1 MAKNKHNNRK
11 NKKNKASAAKAYLH
25 SPATIPDINTPD
37 STSSLTVTPSD
48 LTPVAGFGGLTLNP
62 TDSDLVGTAASIDH
76 NDNRPEYDDSSTS
89 DAPAADVHSR
99 LEEKTPPL
107 SRTNMLG
114 RLFGAQNLSR
124 RLHQVT
130 GAVPPEPYATPQEM
144 PHDLEQRLV
153 ASLQEYGKDIKMKGK
168 NPLDI
173 IRDARAADA
182 EEKEKKQ
189 ATTQP
194 RPTQQL
200 GISPYSHGSQHAA
213 ASSSPDFARSAQQF
227 SESPYLHDSQQ
238 LHANSSANVAQPAQ
252 QFGSPPHSYS
262 FQHSAASN
270 PLSARSSANPTQSIG
285 LAPPTLFPSPQVE
298 RKPSWDFVETR
309 SGNIAPPGF
318 VPGGYVP
325 AIHGKPPF
333 PMPFLED
340 RQQVLPPPEIKI
352 QAPSPTKTSASKKRR
367 PTESNQD
374 SPAKP
379 QLTDKTTDL
388 PVLAVDQEHLW
399 KEEFPGNTNALM
411 TIMIPWSM
419 SMTRLYAQLNDAHR
433 FSINAAFPYPVEP
446 PLAHKLFSA
455 AFYDDK
461 STPHK
466 EIRFLGPS
474 HKVDMTYYEVDIF
487 SYKDK
492 PAFSLHASKV
502 AALRRALKL
511 DVLET
516 HVDHMS
522 MRHRADI
529 GEGRWAY
536 ILIKAHASVSP
547 GEVPPHVMIAWHTT
561 AVTRA
566 SKCLHTIYP
575 GGSNAPTPA
584 AAPQPKGLKR
594 FASLQNLAAMSRDAV
609 RVRQDL
615 RFASSAELPGV
626 DGAAEVVQ
634 PGALTLLRQVWKME
648 KAGRIPLVE
657 GYRVDVGAW
666 REWLEAVGG
675 GRGKVVVWRERE

>member
-11 NKKNKASAAKAYLH
+11 NKKNKASAAVTDLH
-25 SPATIPDINTPD
+25 SPATLPDVNTPD

-48 LTPVAGFGGLTLNP
+48 LTPVAGFGGLTLDP
-62 TDSDLVGTAASIDH
+62 TESELELGRVASMDP
-76 NDNRPEYDDSSTS
+76 NDNSPEYDGSSTTP
-89 DAPAADVHSR
+89 DAPAADVHSK
-99 LEEKTPPL
+99 LKEKTPPL

-114 RLFGAQNLSR
+114 RLFGAQELSR

-130 GAVPPEPYATPQEM
+130 GALPPEPYATPPEM
-144 PHDLEQRLV
+144 PHDLEQRFMM
-153 ASLQEYGKDIKMKGK
+153 SLKEYGSDSRLKGK

-173 IRDARAADA
+173 IREAREA
-182 EEKEKKQ
+182 EVKEKKKQ
-189 ATTQP
+189 AASQP
-194 RPTQQL
+194 RSTQQL
-200 GISPYSHGSQHAA
+200 SSSPHGHGPQHAA
-213 ASSSPDFARSAQQF
+213 ASSSPDFAQSAQQF
-227 SESPYLHDSQQ
+227 SESPYNHDSQK
-238 LHANSSANVAQPAQ
+238 LDANSSAKFAQPTQ
-252 QFGSPPHSYS
+252 QIRSPYDHG
-262 FQHSAASN
+262 FQNSSAS
-270 PLSARSSANPTQSIG
+270 SSANPTQSTG
-285 LAPPTLFPSPQVE
+285 PASRALFPSPQVE

-309 SGNIAPPGF
+309 SGNIAPQGF

-325 AIHGKPPF
+325 ALHGIPPF

-340 RQQVLPPPEIKI
+340 RQQMLPPPEIKI
-352 QAPSPTKTSASKKRR
+352 QAPSPTKTSPSKKRR
-367 PTESNQD
+367 PTVSDQVP
-374 SPAKP
+374 PAKP
-379 QLTDKTTDL
+379 QLTDETTDL
-388 PVLAVDQEHLW
+388 PVLAADQENLW
-399 KEEFPGNTNALM
+399 KEDFPGNTNALM

-419 SMTRLYAQLNDAHR
+419 SMTRLNAQLPDAYH
-433 FSINAAFPYPVEP
+433 FSINAAFPYRVEP

-461 STPHK
+461 PTPHK
-466 EIRFLGPS
+466 EIRFLGPG
-474 HKVDMTYYEVDIF
+474 HKVDMTYYEVDVF

-492 PAFSLHASKV
+492 PAFSVHASKV

-511 DVLET
+511 DVPET

-522 MRHRADI
+522 MRHRGDI

-536 ILIKAHASVSP
+536 ILIKAHASAYP
-547 GEVPPHVMIAWHTT
+547 DEVPPHVMIAWHTT

-575 GGSNAPTPA
+575 GGSNAPKSA

-594 FASLQNLAAMSRDAV
+594 SASLQNLAARSRDAA

-626 DGAAEVVQ
+626 DGATDVVQ
-634 PGALTLLRQVWKME
+634 PGALALLREVWKME
-648 KAGRIPLVE
+648 KAGRTPLIE

-675 GRGKVVVWRERE
+675 GRGKVVVWRERK